1 MAYDPGI
8 SGESRTRSS
17 TSLKSAIGLPGGV
30 VRALDGRSRGKSAR
44 IGDRPVLVGSG
55 EEADLRL
62 SDPKVSRRHVEI
74 GLGRFGFVVSD
85 LGSRNG
91 TLFEG
96 SRVSQASL
104 PPGAILR
111 LGDTH
116 VVLMAEADERRLP
129 PSPRASF
136 GRLVGGSPPMRQMY
150 ALLERAAD
158 SDATVLLLGETGT
171 GKELAARA
179 LHDEGP
185 RARAPYEIF
194 DCGAVA
200 GSLIASD
207 LFGHVKGAFT
217 GAAADR
223 PGIFERAH
231 GGTVFIDEVA
241 ELPLDLQPALL
252 RVCDRG
258 EVTRVGST
266 HRVRVD
272 VRIIAA
278 TRRDIA
284 AEVVAGRFRED
295 LFYRLGVIS
304 VTLPPLRARRS
315 DLPALCTA
323 ILRDLGMAD
332 PGPIDGAGLGFLA
345 AYDWPGNVRELRNV
359 LERALVGSPGAARF
373 RDIAFVPAATEPR
386 EQRPPATAHSFQ
398 EQRQQVIAG
407 FERQFLS
414 DLMAEHGGNILRA
427 SQASGI
433 ERTQLKRLLR
443 RNRLL

>member
-1 MAYDPGI
+1 MAYDRLI
-8 SGESRTRSS
+8 SGDSRTRSS
-17 TSLKSAIGLPGGV
+17 TSLRSAIGLPGGL
-30 VRALDGRSRGKSAR
+30 VRALDGKSRGKSAR
-44 IGDRPVLVGSG
+44 IGERPAVIGSG

-62 SDPKVSRRHVEI
+62 LDPKVSRRHAEI
-74 GLGRFGFVVSD
+74 ALGRFGFVVVD

-116 VVLMAEADERRLP
+116 VVLMADADERRLP
-129 PSPRASF
+129 PSARSSF
-136 GRLVGGSPPMRQMY
+136 GQLVGGSPPMRQTY
-150 ALLERAAD
+150 ALLERAAGT
-158 SDATVLLLGETGT
+158 DATVLLLGETGT

-179 LHDEGP
+179 LHDLGP
-185 RARAPYEIF
+185 RAGGPYEIL

-200 GSLIASD
+200 AGLLASD

-223 PGIFERAH
+223 PGIFERAG

-258 EVTRVGST
+258 EVTPVGST
-266 HRVRVD
+266 RRVPVD

-278 TRRDIA
+278 TRRDVA

-295 LFYRLGVIS
+295 LFYRLGVVT

-315 DLPALCTA
+315 DLPALVTA
-323 ILRDLGMAD
+323 ILQGLGMAE
-332 PGPIDGAGLGFLA
+332 PGPIDGAGLGLLA
-345 AYDWPGNVRELRNV
+345 AYDWPGNVRELRNA
-359 LERALVGSPGAARF
+359 LERALVASPGARRF
-373 RDIAFVPAATEPR
+373 RDISFAAAGAREPERPASSP
-386 EQRPPATAHSFQ
+386 HSFH

-414 DLMAEHGGNILRA
+414 DLMAAHGGNILRA